1 MKNKLT
7 KNYRTKFDYRMRK
20 LGLVSALLMTTAFAC
35 ILPISMEVE
44 KESRLLNRNV
54 EILMRQSRNEPK
66 EMKRSSLTIEHMEYQ
81 AYER

>member
-7 KNYRTKFDYRMRK
+7 KNHRTKFDYRMRK

-54 EILMRQSRNEPK
+54 EILMRQSRNELK

>member
-7 KNYRTKFDYRMRK
+7 KNHRTKFDYRMRK

-44 KESRLLNRNV
+44 KESRLLNRTV

>member
-7 KNYRTKFDYRMRK
+7 KNHRTKFDYRMRK

-35 ILPISMEVE
+35 ILPISMEVV

>member
-7 KNYRTKFDYRMRK
+7 KNHRNKFDYRMRK

>member
-7 KNYRTKFDYRMRK
+7 KNHRTKFDYRMRK

>member
-7 KNYRTKFDYRMRK
+7 KNHRTKFDYRMRK

-54 EILMRQSRNEPK
+54 EILMRLSRNEPK

>member
-7 KNYRTKFDYRMRK
+7 KNHRTKFDYRMRK

-54 EILMRQSRNEPK
+54 EILMRQSRNDPK

>member
-7 KNYRTKFDYRMRK
+7 KNHRTKFDYRMRK

-66 EMKRSSLTIEHMEYQ
+66 EMKRSSLTIEHVEYQ

>member
-7 KNYRTKFDYRMRK
+7 KNHRTKFDYRMRK

-44 KESRLLNRNV
+44 KKSRLLNRNV

>member
-7 KNYRTKFDYRMRK
+7 KNHRTKFDYRMRK

-66 EMKRSSLTIEHMEYQ
+66 EMKRSSLTIEHM
-81 AYER
+81 

>member
-7 KNYRTKFDYRMRK
+7 KNHRTKFDYHMRK

>member
-7 KNYRTKFDYRMRK
+7 KNHRTKFDYRMRK

-35 ILPISMEVE
+35 ILPVSMEVE